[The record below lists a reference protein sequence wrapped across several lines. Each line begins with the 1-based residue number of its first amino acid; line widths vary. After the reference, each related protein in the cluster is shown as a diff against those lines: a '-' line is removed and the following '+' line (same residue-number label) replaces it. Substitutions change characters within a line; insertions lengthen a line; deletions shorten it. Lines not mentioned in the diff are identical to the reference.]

1 VLDGV
6 HLAAASPCRG
16 AGNPLYATGT
26 DLDGEPW
33 LSPPSIGCDEYYAA
47 DYTGPLSPGP
57 ISALNAVDRGPVLRN
72 AFASVYTSLT
82 GNADRLA
89 WSFGDGTLITN
100 HFSLNTL
107 HKWTNAGDFN
117 VTFTAY
123 NADNPGGVS
132 TNALI
137 HVNLP
142 DSPLLSATASN
153 GTNLV
158 LSFQIQSPLT
168 YVVERTTNLTPPII
182 WQTSASFSAGYTGNA
197 FITNN
202 ASTNGAAF
210 FRVRVP

>member
-1 VLDGV
+1 
-6 HLAAASPCRG
+6 
-16 AGNPLYATGT
+16 
-26 DLDGEPW
+26 
-33 LSPPSIGCDEYYAA
+33 
-47 DYTGPLSPGP
+47 
-57 ISALNAVDRGPVLRN
+57 VDRGPVLRN

-168 YVVERTTNLTPPII
+168 YVVERTTNLTPPIA
-182 WQTSASFSAGYTGNA
+182 WQTSASFSAGYTGTA